1 MKHTREMIM
10 NHQTEHPGTSL
21 ELLKLEN
28 RFDRFKL
35 HTMDRLERLEA
46 HKEAQETRN
55 RMFLASM
62 QGCREFEER
71 IQKLETEAADRSV
84 DADWRHTLMDRMDK
98 FENDIRGLT
107 QTIRLLVSK
116 PETRSDH
123 RLTHEE
129 MLRAWNAVHK
139 CFSELEELRRP

>member
-35 HTMDRLERLEA
+35 HT
-46 HKEAQETRN
+46 
-55 RMFLASM
+55 
-62 QGCREFEER
+62 
-71 IQKLETEAADRSV
+71 
-84 DADWRHTLMDRMDK
+84 MDRMDK